1 MPTISQL
8 TAVSSVTDTDQVPVY
23 STDNGDARKASLSV
37 IKTYVLTDP
46 NFTNAT
52 LTNAVLITPDLGT
65 PSAGNLIH
73 CIGLPLATGVT
84 GNLGLANGGSGASTA
99 DGALTNF
106 GGTTVGKALFTA
118 VDAAAGRTAIGAA
131 ASGVNSDITS
141 LTGLTTALSL
151 TQGGTGQNTLAG
163 ARSVIG
169 IGAATTKTANYTA
182 VAGDVLACN
191 TITTGAFSITLP
203 AAPVAGDKPI
213 IIFDAGTTDTVNG
226 FATNN
231 LTVLRNGSTIH
242 TLAEDVIFST
252 KGVSVIFEYIAGTWR
267 MRIG

>member
-52 LTNAVLITPDLGT
+52 FTNAILIAPDLGT
-65 PSAGNLIH
+65 PTAGDLIN

-84 GNLGLANGGSGASTA
+84 GNLGLANGGTGASTA

-106 GGTTVGKALFTA
+106 GGTTVGKDVFTAATEDDAQTALGATTIGKALFTA
-118 VDAAAGRTAIGAA
+118 ASATAARSAIGAA

-141 LTGLTTALSL
+141 LTGLTVPLATVAL
-151 TQGGTGQNTLAG
+151 TFA
-163 ARSVIG
+163 I
-169 IGAATTKTANYTA
+169 AAA
-182 VAGDVLACN
+182 L
-191 TITTGAFSITLP
+191 
-203 AAPVAGDKPI
+203 
-213 IIFDAGTTDTVNG
+213 
-226 FATNN
+226 
-231 LTVLRNGSTIH
+231 
-242 TLAEDVIFST
+242 
-252 KGVSVIFEYIAGTWR
+252 
-267 MRIG
+267 